1 MKDGYDSDDVSPPD
15 EFRELESFSGD
26 GKDLQE
32 AFDAA
37 WEHGKSSGHRVFR
50 VQEIFVRG
58 ENPIS
63 GYRVIITPS
72 P

>member
-1 MKDGYDSDDVSPPD
+1 MQNGSDSDVSPP
-15 EFRELESFSGD
+15 EELRGLESFSGD
-26 GKDLQE
+26 GKDLPA

-50 VQEIFVRG
+50 VQEIFVWG

-63 GYRVIITPS
+63 GYRVIITPT